1 MLQFTN
7 RSQEASYP
15 VEKKKRR
22 KNKRRKGKK
31 PTGTTEAIEATKG
44 WDRREQVY

>member
-15 VEKKKRR
+15 VGLSGEEGTGEKEKQT
-22 KNKRRKGKK
+22 N
-31 PTGTTEAIEATKG
+31 TGTEATKG
-44 WDRREQVY
+44 WGRRDQVY

>member
-15 VEKKKRR
+15 VEKKEEKKEEKRE
-22 KNKRRKGKK
+22 KN
-31 PTGTTEAIEATKG
+31 PTGTTKAIEATKG